1 MYTKR
6 VEDYLNSTLPKQGYE
21 LDSVTFTTESGIHY
35 LRAFIYRSDGVDMT
49 VNDCANV
56 SRPLSKWLDKE
67 DFIKEEYMLEVCSL
81 GFKENPG
88 NEDVEPEEY
97 DDLNEEAEDDGLGE
111 DLDKNDE
118 D

>member
-6 VEDYLNSTLPKQGYE
+6 VEEHLEAVLPKQGYAV
-21 LDSVTFTTESGIHY
+21 DSVTYTKEMGVNY
-35 LRAFIYRSDGVDMT
+35 LRAFIYRTDGVDMT

-67 DFIKEEYMLEVCSL
+67 DFIPEEYMLEVCSL

-88 NEDVEPEEY
+88 NEDIEVKDEDALSSLEEGG
-97 DDLNEEAEDDGLGE
+97 DGIEEAGTED
-111 DLDKNDE
+111 
-118 D
+118 

>member
-6 VEDYLNSTLPKQGYE
+6 VEEYLNSTLPKQGYE
-21 LDSVTFTTESGIHY
+21 LDSVTFTKELGINY

-56 SRPLSKWLDKE
+56 SRPLSKWLDRE
-67 DFIKEEYMLEVCSL
+67 DFISEEYMLEVCSL

-88 NEDVEPEEY
+88 NEDIDSGDTASENDKDTEPEEAS
-97 DDLNEEAEDDGLGE
+97 E
-111 DLDKNDE
+111 
-118 D
+118 